1 MKKREYVTIVEVFN
15 KELKKI
21 ESDGFLSMDK
31 IYEVIILSRHKLS
44 KLKKYTILIP
54 FENQEEEIAFFKSY
68 KGTVLSTL
76 IYYEEVRNFELN
88 SPELSIASKKEFIL
102 KQEQKIKKF
111 FKKHDSLVQYIS
123 LNLTNLDALFYT
135 LKPLNESWSV
145 CNESYHTDPSFYTNH
160 DLLLTKIRAFKKLLG
175 YLKTKYNALDNF
187 LKYGTPLHPQANLQ
201 WTGSKT
207 ELVELIY
214 GLYSSKVFNHGNTD
228 IKKISQFFEKSLNM
242 DLSDVYKIYSEI
254 KTRQKTPTKF
264 LEEMTIN
271 LREEIEK
278 TFR

>member
-1 MKKREYVTIVEVFN
+1 MKKREYVTIVENFN
-15 KELKKI
+15 FGIKKI
-21 ESDGFLSMDK
+21 ESEDFLSMDK
-31 IYEVIILSRHKLS
+31 IQEGILLSRLNLS
-44 KLKKYTILIP
+44 KLKSYTIFHP

-68 KGTVLSTL
+68 KCSVLSNL
-76 IYYEEVRNFELN
+76 IYYEEVRNLEIN

-102 KQEQKIKKF
+102 RQEQKIKKF
-111 FKKHDSLVQYIS
+111 FKKHDTLVQYIS
-123 LNLTNLDALFYT
+123 LNLTNLDPLFYT
-135 LKPLNESWSV
+135 LKPINESWSV

-160 DLLLTKIRAFKKLLG
+160 DLVLAKIRAFKKLLG
-175 YLKTKYNALDNF
+175 YLKAKYNALNNF
-187 LKYGTPLHPQANLQ
+187 LKYGTPLHSQPNLQ

-207 ELVELIY
+207 ELVELMY
-214 GLYSSKVFNHGNTD
+214 GLHSSKVLNNGKAD
-228 IKKISQFFEKSLNM
+228 IKKISRFFEKSFNM

-264 LEEMTIN
+264 LEEMTLN

>member
-1 MKKREYVTIVEVFN
+1 MKKREYITIVEVFN
-15 KELKKI
+15 KELVKL
-21 ESDGFLSMDK
+21 EREDFLSLDK
-31 IYEVIILSRHKLS
+31 IHEAIIMSRLKLS
-44 KLKKYTILIP
+44 KLKKYTILHP
-54 FENQEEEIAFFKSY
+54 FENQEEEIAFFKNY
-68 KGTVLSTL
+68 KGSVLSSL
-76 IYYEEVRNFELN
+76 IYYEEVRNFEIN
-88 SPELSIASKKEFIL
+88 SPELSIASKKEYIL
-102 KQEQKIKKF
+102 RQEQKIKKF

-123 LNLTNLDALFYT
+123 LNLTNLDPIFYT
-135 LKPLNESWSV
+135 LKPMNESWSV

-160 DLLLTKIRAFKKLLG
+160 DLLLAKIRAFKKLLG
-175 YLKTKYNALDNF
+175 YLKTKYNAIDNF
-187 LKYGTPLHPQANLQ
+187 LKYGTPLYQHSDIK

-214 GLYSSKVFNHGNTD
+214 GLHTSKVINNGKTD
-228 IKKISQFFEKSLNM
+228 IKKISRFFEKTLDV
-242 DLSDVYKIYSEI
+242 DLSDIYKIYSEI

>member
-21 ESDGFLSMDK
+21 ERDDFLSMDK
-31 IYEVIILSRHKLS
+31 IHEAIILTRLKLS
-44 KLKKYTILIP
+44 KLKKYTILLP

-68 KGTVLSTL
+68 KGAVLSTL

-123 LNLTNLDALFYT
+123 LNLTNLDALLYT

-160 DLLLTKIRAFKKLLG
+160 DLLLAKIRALKRFLT
-175 YLKTKYNALDNF
+175 YLKSKYNALDNF
-187 LKYGTPLHPQANLQ
+187 LKHGIPFHPQSNMQ

-214 GLYSSKVFNHGNTD
+214 GLHSSKVINNGNVD
-228 IKKISQFFEKSLNM
+228 IKKITQFFEKSLNM

-264 LEEMTIN
+264 LEEMTLN

>member
-1 MKKREYVTIVEVFN
+1 MKKREYVTIVEAFN
-15 KELKKI
+15 KEIKKI
-21 ESDGFLSMDK
+21 ERDDFLSMDK
-31 IYEVIILSRHKLS
+31 IHEAIILSRLKLS
-44 KLKKYTILIP
+44 KLKKYTILFP

-68 KGTVLSTL
+68 KGSVLTTL
-76 IYYEEVRNFELN
+76 IYYEEVRNFEIN
-88 SPELSIASKKEFIL
+88 SPELSITSKKEFIL
-102 KQEQKIKKF
+102 RQEQKIKKF
-111 FKKHDSLVQYIS
+111 FKKHESLVQYIS
-123 LNLTNLDALFYT
+123 LNLTNLDTLFFT
-135 LKPLNESWSV
+135 LKPINESWCV
-145 CNESYHTDPSFYTNH
+145 CNESYHTDPGFYTNH
-160 DLLLTKIRAFKKLLG
+160 DLLLAKIRAFKRLLA
-175 YLKTKYNALDNF
+175 YLKTKYNAHDNF
-187 LKYGTPLHPQANLQ
+187 LKYGIPLHSQSNIK

-214 GLYSSKVFNHGNTD
+214 GLHSSKVINNGNTD
-228 IKKISQFFEKSLNM
+228 IKKITQFFEKSLDM

>member
-1 MKKREYVTIVEVFN
+1 MKKREYVTILEVFN
-15 KELKKI
+15 KEMAML
-21 ESDGFLSMDK
+21 ECDDFLCMDK
-31 IYEVIILSRHKLS
+31 IHKAIILSRLKLS
-44 KLKKYTILIP
+44 KLKKYTILYS
-54 FENQEEEIAFFKSY
+54 FDNQDEEVSFFKDY
-68 KGTVLSTL
+68 KGTVLSNL
-76 IYYEEVRNFELN
+76 IFYEEVRTFEIN
-88 SPELSIASKKEFIL
+88 SPELSISSKKEFIIR
-102 KQEQKIKKF
+102 QEQKIKKF

-123 LNLTNLDALFYT
+123 LNLTSLDSLFYT
-135 LKPLNESWSV
+135 LKPMNESWSI

-160 DLLLTKIRAFKKLLG
+160 DLLLAKIKAYKKLLQ
-175 YLKTKYNALDNF
+175 YLKTKYSALNNF
-187 LKYGTPLHPQANLQ
+187 LKYGTPLNSHANLQ

-214 GLYSSKVFNHGNTD
+214 GLHSCKVLNHGNTD
-228 IKKISQFFEKSLNM
+228 IKKISKFFEKSLDV

-264 LEEMTIN
+264 LEEMTFN

>member
-1 MKKREYVTIVEVFN
+1 MKKREYITIVEVFN
-15 KELKKI
+15 KELVKL
-21 ESDGFLSMDK
+21 ERDDFLSLDK
-31 IYEVIILSRHKLS
+31 IHEAIIISRLKLS
-44 KLKKYTILIP
+44 KLKKYTILHP
-54 FENQEEEIAFFKSY
+54 FENQEEEITFFKNY
-68 KGTVLSTL
+68 KGSVLSSL
-76 IYYEEVRNFELN
+76 IYYEEVRNFEIN
-88 SPELSIASKKEFIL
+88 SPELSITSKKEFIL
-102 KQEQKIKKF
+102 RQEQKIKKF
-111 FKKHDSLVQYIS
+111 FKKHESLVQYIS
-123 LNLTNLDALFYT
+123 LSLTNLDTLFYT

-160 DLLLTKIRAFKKLLG
+160 DLLLAKIRAYKKLVG

-187 LKYGTPLHPQANLQ
+187 LKFGTPLHPQTNLQ

-214 GLYSSKVFNHGNTD
+214 GLHSSKVFNHGNTD
-228 IKKISQFFEKSLNM
+228 IKKISQFFEQSLDV

-278 TFR
+278 TYR

>member
-21 ESDGFLSMDK
+21 ESDDFLSMDK
-31 IYEVIILSRHKLS
+31 IHEAIILSRLKLS
-44 KLKKYTILIP
+44 KLKKYTILFP
-54 FENQEEEIAFFKSY
+54 FENQEEEITFFKSY
-68 KGTVLSTL
+68 KGKLLSTL
-76 IYYEEVRNFELN
+76 IYFEEVRNFEIN

-123 LNLTNLDALFYT
+123 LNLTNLDTLFYT

-160 DLLLTKIRAFKKLLG
+160 DLLLAKIRAFKKLLG

-187 LKYGTPLHPQANLQ
+187 LKYGTPLQPQANLQ

-228 IKKISQFFEKSLNM
+228 IKKISHFFEQSLDI

-264 LEEMTIN
+264 LEEMTLN